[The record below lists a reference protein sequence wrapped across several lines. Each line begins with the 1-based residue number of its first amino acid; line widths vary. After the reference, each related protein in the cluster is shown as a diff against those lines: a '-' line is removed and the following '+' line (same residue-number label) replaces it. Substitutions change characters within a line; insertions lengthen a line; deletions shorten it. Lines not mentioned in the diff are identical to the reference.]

1 MSLENPT
8 CLSPVG
14 TKVLVMKLLDRPKS
28 QTIIL
33 DDTVEARDAGR
44 ALVIAVGTG
53 YLTPAGE
60 KIPLD
65 IRAGDVVLL
74 KPYVGAPWSCRGV
87 DYHII
92 EAGDI
97 LAVNPG
103 GGNECT

>member
-1 MSLENPT
+1 
-8 CLSPVG
+8 
-14 TKVLVMKLLDRPKS
+14 MKLTERPKS

-33 DDTVEARDAGR
+33 DDTVLARESGQ
-44 ALVIAVGTG
+44 ALVVSVGTG
-53 YLTPAGE
+53 YVNNDGE

-65 IRAGDVVLL
+65 VSPGDVVLL
-74 KPYVGAPWSCRGV
+74 KPYTGAPWSCRGV